1 MDLRDLR
8 AVTTWMTGQQDFDQK
23 RLAVYGGSYG
33 GFATLLCVTQ
43 IPDVWRCAVDVF
55 GVANL
60 VTMLENAQPNW
71 RRFLARWIGDLE
83 TDRAKLVER
92 SPITHIENVKC
103 PMLIL
108 QGSNDPR
115 VPQGES
121 DQVVA
126 KLRGLGRRV
135 EYVVY
140 PDEGHGFTKK
150 KNADDAYGRIVDF
163 LTRELAATEAY

>member
-1 MDLRDLR
+1 
-8 AVTTWMTGQQDFDQK
+8 
-23 RLAVYGGSYG
+23 
-33 GFATLLCVTQ
+33 
-43 IPDVWRCAVDVF
+43 
-55 GVANL
+55 
-60 VTMLENAQPNW
+60 MLENAQPNW
-71 RRFLARWIGDLE
+71 RRFLRRWIGDLE
-83 TDRAKLVER
+83 TDRAKLALR

-115 VPQGES
+115 VPQEES

-126 KLRGLGRRV
+126 KLRSLGRRV

-150 KNADDAYGRIVDF
+150 KNADDAYARVVAF
-163 LTRELAATEAY
+163 LTRELNA